1 MAHDVFIS
9 HSSQD
14 RNVALAACEAIE
26 RGGHRCWIAPRDIL
40 PGQDY
45 GEAIV
50 DGIRAARVFVL
61 IFSAHSAE
69 SPQVRRETERAANV
83 GLAMIPFRIEE
94 VQPSKSLEY
103 FISSAH
109 WLDAFPP
116 PLAPHLTYLEA
127 AVDRLLGD
135 EAATGRT
142 LTQPPRPMPR
152 AGRPR
157 WVPVALAGA
166 VGMVAIATV
175 ALYVARPAEK
185 APAVAR
191 NAGVPDVSR
200 TIFTRRAVPVRGDK
214 PLRLR
219 AGPSPTARAVAI
231 IGTDEVFRVAP
242 RQGDWWPARL
252 SDGREGYVAA
262 RWINVLDRETR

>member
-14 RNVALAACEAIE
+14 REVALAACEAIE

-61 IFSAHSAE
+61 IFSAHSSE
-69 SPQVRRETERAANV
+69 SPQVRRETERAANA
-83 GLAMIPFRIEE
+83 GLAMVPVRIEE
-94 VQPSKSLEY
+94 AQPSKSLEY

-116 PLAPHLTYLEA
+116 PLDPHLAYLEA
-127 AVDRLLGD
+127 AVDRLLGG
-135 EAATGRT
+135 EATGRP
-142 LTQPPRPMPR
+142 LTMPPRPMPR
-152 AGRPR
+152 PKRPR
-157 WVPVALAGA
+157 WVPVALAGMAGVAAIAA
-166 VGMVAIATV
+166 VGIYM
-175 ALYVARPAEK
+175 ARPAEK
-185 APAVAR
+185 ASPVAR
-191 NAGVPDVSR
+191 NNAVPDVSR
-200 TIFTRRAVPVRGDK
+200 TIFTRRAVPVRSDK

-219 AGPSPTARAVAI
+219 AGPSATARPVAV

-262 RWINVLDRETR
+262 RWINVLDGEAR